1 MSSILDSEEAFR
13 KGYKRAGIKT
23 LREFMET
30 AGLADDFDIDSMSK
44 PELIQVIES
53 YMGYAKGGDVTKK
66 AMTKKAK
73 SGLIDY
79 RKTGMFR

>member
-1 MSSILDSEEAFR
+1 
-13 KGYKRAGIKT
+13 
-23 LREFMET
+23 MET

-66 AMTKKAK
+66 A
-73 SGLIDY
+73 
-79 RKTGMFR
+79 